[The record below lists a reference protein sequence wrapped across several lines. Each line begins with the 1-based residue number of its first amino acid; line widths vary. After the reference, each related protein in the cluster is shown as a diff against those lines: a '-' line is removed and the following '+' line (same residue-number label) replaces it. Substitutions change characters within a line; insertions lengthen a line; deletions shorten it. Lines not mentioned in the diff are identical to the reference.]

1 MPKTLAKVLVC
12 EDDQTMLTILR
23 FHLKIQ
29 GVDLVFVEDGKQA
42 VEAFETQGPFDLVI
56 SDLLMP
62 ELSGIDFIRYLREE
76 AQSKI
81 PVIAISGG
89 DNLKEIEE
97 VSSLGIQDFVA
108 KPFRPREIA
117 FRLRMLLKKTYPSQF
132 DLE

>member
-1 MPKTLAKVLVC
+1 MPSTLARVLVC
-12 EDDQTMLTILR
+12 EDDPTMLTILR
-23 FHLKIQ
+23 FHLKIK

-42 VEAFETQGPFDLVI
+42 VEAFENEAPFDLVI

-62 ELSGIDFIRYLREE
+62 ELSGIDFIRYLREQV
-76 AQSKI
+76 QSKI

-97 VSSLGIQDFVA
+97 VSALGIQDFVA

-117 FRLRMLLKKTYPSQF
+117 LRLRILLEKSYPDKF
-132 DLE
+132 DL